1 MDGPTYGELI
11 ELLEVAEAEAETS
24 EASIAEL
31 LAAKFR
37 CDYSHIPISRPS
49 RFFDTIK
56 RIAAPTRPSAIGQRR
71 LNGSPLRFYLKRHW
85 APRIRNTQQGMFFN
99 HMHLH
104 VCVNQT
110 VCTCFVL

>member
-24 EASIAEL
+24 EASVAEL

-37 CDYSHIPISRPS
+37 CDYPHIPISRPS
-49 RFFDTIK
+49 RFFDTVK

-85 APRIRNTQQGMFFN
+85 TPRIRNTQQGMFFN

-110 VCTCFVL
+110 VRTCFVL